1 MPQKRFNIALSAKL
15 EEFFRKR
22 AEVSG
27 QSMASV
33 IGLALGEYYQE
44 RKMLEK
50 AKPELDKIQAQFEL
64 LKEIVKDANSNNNNN
79 TLAQLAEQ
87 FNSNQ

>member
-1 MPQKRFNIALSAKL
+1 MPQKRFNIALSAEL
-15 EEFFRKR
+15 EQYFREK

-50 AKPELDKIQAQFEL
+50 AKPEMEKIQAQ
-64 LKEIVKDANSNNNNN
+64 LKAFTDMFSSANININNP
-79 TLAQLAEQ
+79 AQLD
-87 FNSNQ
+87 SNQ

>member
-1 MPQKRFNIALSAKL
+1 MPQKRFNIALSAEL
-15 EEFFRKR
+15 EQYFREK
-22 AEVSG
+22 AEISG

-44 RKMLEK
+44 RKMIEK
-50 AKPELDKIQAQFEL
+50 VKPELDKVQAQFEL

-79 TLAQLAEQ
+79 ILTQLSEQ
-87 FNSNQ
+87 LNSSQ